1 MMDQH
6 SSQIN
11 EDLMQEIAHLRQE
24 IQQLKNNSSSPPE
37 DIFYQSMFHS
47 NIDSI
52 FVSDE
57 REVIIDVNDTTLHT
71 HQCRREDIVDRSVK
85 AFCDRYQYD
94 YQAIHQGIQM
104 AWEQGNGKV
113 DLQVLNRHN
122 QLILREL
129 ILKRIN
135 YTAQKKVVVAFGKAF
150 YQSQISQKIINE
162 SETQFRTIANHAPVL
177 LRMSNA
183 QHQFYFFSKQ
193 WLEFT
198 GHPVEAEIDEGWLKN
213 VHPRDYE
220 RVKTH
225 LDISFK
231 TQSKYELV
239 YRLRRR
245 DDQYRWIVEKGV
257 PYLDAR
263 NQFRGYIASAVDITE
278 QKAAE
283 DEAKRLQLIKETKTR
298 FQEALEGVNLMGI
311 SVETDG
317 TVTMCNNYWQKV
329 TGYSKEEIIGKSYFD
344 LFVQESERPE
354 RWNEFNKTLQN
365 GGFWETS
372 ERTILTKTGDV
383 RYIQFNSVILNNEQ
397 GELGGLT
404 KVGKDVTENREV
416 LKALKQSNEALQDLF
431 DNSNDLIF
439 ICSMRGKFLFVNK
452 TFKKKTG
459 YTNKELKKMNMLDLL
474 HQDTKKS
481 TLSTVKRIIQGETV
495 YNFITILSHKGGG
508 NLYLEGSVTC
518 RFEDGKPTAMRGILH
533 DTTDKIRAEKAQT
546 LYYSIANLTVRSKNL
561 NQFYQSIHR
570 ELGNVIQAKNFY
582 IKLYDADRQQMS
594 YHYYVDE
601 AFASGGLEIR
611 QNKTDKGLA
620 EYVVESKKAL
630 FLYEEEIQALAMT
643 ENLTLSGPPPKI
655 WMGVPLKFENEVI
668 GLISVKSY
676 RDRNIYTIKDLE
688 LLDFVSGQIAL
699 AIQRKRNEAILA
711 NQTAQL
717 QAIFESS
724 SHMMWSVN
732 RSWELTSFNQNY
744 AESLQRQYGISPT
757 LNKRLIQ
764 LSNQMRKTNNYQ
776 VWQDMYKNAFKGD
789 KQYFEMKSETQD
801 GDSWWREVYLNPIR
815 LRDGKIEE
823 VSAISHDIT
832 QKKRV
837 EQEVIRAKEIA
848 EKSLKVKE
856 RFLANMSHE
865 IRTPMNGIIGM
876 IDLMMDTPL
885 ENKQQEYMYTIK
897 KSSETLLNILNDIL
911 DLSKLEAGKMA
922 LHPKP
927 VDIRFM
933 VEKVYTLFLQQ
944 AKSKNNFLSYQ
955 VDPKI
960 PYFLEADETRLI
972 QIISNLMS
980 NAIKFTEDG
989 QVSLKFTLAARR
1001 ENSVHVLVEVTDSG
1015 LGISPEDQNRL
1026 FSTFTQLD
1034 NSSSKSYSGTGL
1046 GLAISKEL
1054 CRLMNGDIGVI
1065 SQIGE
1070 GSTFW
1075 FTFESKPTDEKPEGY
1090 LMDDWDFSSK
1100 DYFGDYHPQVLIV
1113 DDNIV
1118 NRKVASEILN
1128 NAGCVISLA
1137 ESGYQALEKV
1147 QEYQYDLIFMDIQMP
1162 GMDGVETTRAI
1173 RALGIE
1179 NLPPIV
1185 AMTAYSMKEDREK
1198 FLAEGLDDYISK
1210 PVKAQSLISK
1220 VQEYIL
1226 KNKGV
1231 KLTPAN
1237 QPSESE
1243 TVTLAPSAAEE
1254 LEQKTMILDMSVLNQ
1269 LKKYGGNELVIDSL
1283 KDFEQE
1289 TNTLLTESMEAF
1301 QQKNYDQVRKH
1312 LHTIK
1317 GSAGTLGV
1325 VKVAELSERMEGQL
1339 KEEDLTDLE
1348 TNLQKLLQ
1356 HFRDFQANYKN
1367 LVK

>member
-1 MMDQH
+1 MDH
-6 SSQIN
+6 SQVK
-11 EDLMQEIAHLRQE
+11 EDLLQEIAQLRQE
-24 IQQLKNNSSSPPE
+24 ISQLKGNGVPSLGIE
-37 DIFYQSMFHS
+37 FYKSMFHS
-47 NIDSI
+47 SIDSI

-57 REVIIDVNDTTLHT
+57 REIIIDVNETTLHT
-71 HQCRREDIVDRSVK
+71 HQGTREEIINHSVK
-85 AFCDRYQYD
+85 SFCDRYQYD
-94 YQAIHQGIQM
+94 YGAIHQGIQT

-129 ILKRIN
+129 VLKRIQ
-135 YTAQKKVVVAFGKAF
+135 YTKDQTVVVAFGKAL
-150 YQSQISQKIINE
+150 YQSQISQKIISE
-162 SETQFRTIANHAPVL
+162 SESQFRTIANYAPVL
-177 LRMSNA
+177 LRMSNP
-183 QHQFYFFSKQ
+183 QNDFYFFSKQ

-198 GHPVEAEIDEGWLKN
+198 GRTVEAEIDDGWLDSVYPK
-213 VHPRDYE
+213 DLQ
-220 RVKTH
+220 RVKSH
-225 LDISFK
+225 LNISFK
-231 TQSKYELV
+231 TQSKYEIV
-239 YRLRRR
+239 YRLRRS

-263 NQFRGYIASAVDITE
+263 NEFRGYIASAVDITE
-278 QKAAE
+278 QKHAE
-283 DEAKRLQLIKETKTR
+283 EEAKRVQLIKETKSR

-329 TGYSKEEIIGKSYFD
+329 TGYTKEEIIGKSYFD

-404 KVGKDVTENREV
+404 KVGKDITENREV
-416 LKALKQSNEALQDLF
+416 MRALKQSNEALQDLF

-474 HQDTKKS
+474 HGDTKKS
-481 TLSTVKRIIQGETV
+481 TLTTVQRIINGETI
-495 YNFITILSHKGGG
+495 YNFITILSQKEGG
-508 NLYLEGSVTC
+508 NIYVEGSVTC
-518 RFEDGKPTAMRGILH
+518 RFENGKPTAIRGILH

-546 LYYSIANLTVRSKNL
+546 LYYSIANLTVRTKNL
-561 NQFYQSIHR
+561 DQFYQSIHR

-582 IKLYDADRQQMS
+582 IKLYDDNREEMS

-611 QNKTDKGLA
+611 QNRQGRGLA
-620 EYVVESKKAL
+620 EYVVASRKAL
-630 FLYEEEIQALAMT
+630 FLYEEEIKALA
-643 ENLTLSGPPPKI
+643 ENKQLTLSGPPPKI
-655 WMGVPLKFENEVI
+655 WIGVPLKFENEVI

-699 AIQRKRNEAILA
+699 AIQRKRNEEILST
-711 NQTAQL
+711 QTAQL

-732 RSWELTSFNQNY
+732 RKWALTSFNQNY
-744 AESLQRQYGISPT
+744 ADSLQRQYGISPT

-764 LSNQMRKTNNYQ
+764 LSNKMRKTDHYEE
-776 VWQDMYKNAFKGD
+776 WQERYKNAFKGD
-789 KQYFEMKSETQD
+789 KQYFEVKSGTSED
-801 GDSWWREVYLNPIR
+801 GVWWREVYLNPIR
-815 LRDGKIEE
+815 LEDGRIEE

-832 QKKRV
+832 QKKLV

-885 ENKQQEYMYTIK
+885 EKKQQEYMYTIK

-927 VDIRFM
+927 VDVRFM

-944 AKSKNNFLSYQ
+944 AKAKNNFLSYQ

-989 QVSLKFTLAARR
+989 QVSLKFTLAAQR
-1001 ENSVHVLVEVTDSG
+1001 EEAVHLLVEVADTG

-1100 DYFGDYHPQVLIV
+1100 DYFGDYRPQILIV

-1128 NAGCVISLA
+1128 NAGCIIALA

-1147 QEYQYDLIFMDIQMP
+1147 QQHQYDLIFMDIQMP

-1173 RALGIE
+1173 RAL
-1179 NLPPIV
+1179 NLADLPPII
-1185 AMTAYSMKEDREK
+1185 AMTAYSMKEDRER
-1198 FLAEGLDDYISK
+1198 FLSEGLDDYISK
-1210 PVKAQSLISK
+1210 PVKAQSLIQK
-1220 VQEYIL
+1220 VQEHIL
-1226 KNKGV
+1226 KKNGL
-1231 KLTPAN
+1231 KLEN
-1237 QPSESE
+1237 GREHQNLESE
-1243 TVTLAPSAAEE
+1243 TVTLSPAAEE
-1254 LEQKTMILDMSVLNQ
+1254 ELAQKTMILDLSVLGQ
-1269 LKKYGGNELVIDSL
+1269 LKKYGGDELVIESL
-1283 KDFEQE
+1283 KDFEIE
-1289 TNTLLTESMEAF
+1289 TETLLTESMTAF
-1301 QQKNYDQVRKH
+1301 QENDYEQVRKH
-1312 LHTIK
+1312 LHTVK
-1317 GSAGTLGV
+1317 GSAGTLGIV
-1325 VKVAELSERMEGQL
+1325 QVADLAERMEGQL
-1339 KEEDLTDLE
+1339 KDNDTTDLE

-1356 HFRDFQANYKN
+1356 HFRDFQANYEK

>member
-1 MMDQH
+1 MNKD
-6 SSQIN
+6 N
-11 EDLMQEIAHLRQE
+11 NTATEDLKQEIAQLRQE
-24 IQQLKNNSSSPPE
+24 LAQLKRDQDPQMALS
-37 DIFYQSMFHS
+37 FYKEMFDS
-47 NIDSI
+47 TIDSI
-52 FVSDE
+52 FICDKHGM
-57 REVIIDVNDTTLHT
+57 IIDVNETTLHT
-71 HQCRREDIVDRSVK
+71 HQCQREDIVDKSIK

-94 YQAIHQGIQM
+94 FQAIQQGIQE
-104 AWEQGNGKV
+104 AWEQGTGKV

-129 ILKRIN
+129 VLKKTLYPPN
-135 YTAQKKVVVAFGKAF
+135 QEVVTAFGKAL
-150 YQSQISQKIINE
+150 YQSQISQKIITE
-162 SETQFRTIANHAPVL
+162 SESQFRTIANHAPVL
-177 LRMSNA
+177 LRMSNP

-198 GHPVEAEIDEGWLKN
+198 GKTVEEEINEGWLKN
-213 VHPRDYE
+213 VHPTDYE
-220 RVKTH
+220 RVKNH
-225 LDISFK
+225 LLRSFEQQK
-231 TQSKYELV
+231 NYEIV
-239 YRLRRR
+239 YRLFRHTG
-245 DDQYRWIVEKGV
+245 QYRWIVEKGV

-263 NQFRGYIASAVDITE
+263 NHFRGYIASAVDITE
-278 QKAAE
+278 QKMAE
-283 DEAKRLQLIKETKTR
+283 EEAKRLQLIKETKTR

-329 TGYSKEEIIGKSYFD
+329 TGYTKEEIVGKNYFD

-354 RWNEFNKTLQN
+354 RWNEFDKTLQN

-383 RYIQFNSVILNNEQ
+383 RYIQFNSVILNNEK

-404 KVGKDVTENREV
+404 KVGKDVTENRKV

-459 YTNKELKKMNMLDLL
+459 YTNKELKKMNILDLL
-474 HQDTKKS
+474 HQDTKKA
-481 TLSTVKRIIQGETV
+481 TLSTVKSIIKGDTV
-495 YNFITILSHKGGG
+495 YNFITILSHKEGG

-546 LYYSIANLTVRSKNL
+546 LYYSIANLTVRSKNM

-582 IKLYDADRQQMS
+582 IKLYDSDRRQMS

-630 FLYEEEIQALAMT
+630 FLYEEEIQALAEV
-643 ENLTLSGPPPKI
+643 ENLILSGPAPKI
-655 WMGVPLKFENEVI
+655 WIGVPLKFENEVI

-699 AIQRKRNEAILA
+699 AIQRKRNEAKLSSK
-711 NQTAQL
+711 TAQL

-724 SHMMWSVN
+724 SHVMWSIN
-732 RSWELTSFNQNY
+732 RNWKLTSFNHNY
-744 AESLQRQYGISPT
+744 AETLERQYGVSPT
-757 LNKRLIQ
+757 LNRGLIQ
-764 LSNQMRKTNNYQ
+764 LSAKLRKTNNYK
-776 VWQDMYKNAFKGD
+776 VWQKKYENAFKGET
-789 KQYFEMKSETQD
+789 QYFEIESETQD
-801 GDSWWREVYLNPIR
+801 GETWWREVYLNPIR
-815 LRDGKIEE
+815 LEDGRIEE

-832 QKKRV
+832 QKKLV

-885 ENKQQEYMYTIK
+885 EHKQQEYMYTIK

-927 VDIRFM
+927 MDIRFM

-944 AKSKNNFLSYQ
+944 AKAKNNFLSYQ

-989 QVSLKFTLAARR
+989 QVSLKFTLASRGDT
-1001 ENSVHVLVEVTDSG
+1001 SVHLLAEVTDSG

-1065 SQIGE
+1065 SEIGH

-1075 FTFESKPTDEKPEGY
+1075 FTFEAQPTDEKPEGY

-1100 DYFGDYHPQVLIV
+1100 DHFGDYRPQILVV

-1128 NAGCVISLA
+1128 NAGCIISLA

-1147 QEYQYDLIFMDIQMP
+1147 QANRYDLIFMDIQMP

-1173 RALGIE
+1173 KALGIE
-1179 NLPPIV
+1179 NLPPII
-1185 AMTAYSMKEDREK
+1185 AMTAYSMKEDRER
-1198 FLAEGLDDYISK
+1198 FMEEGLDDYVSK
-1210 PVKAQSLISK
+1210 PVKAQILIQK

-1226 KNKGV
+1226 GKSHV
-1231 KLTPAN
+1231 LTN
-1237 QPSESE
+1237 QEHEIQESE
-1243 TVTLAPSAAEE
+1243 TITLKPKEAEE
-1254 LEQKTMILDMSVLNQ
+1254 NNQPAILDMSVLGQ
-1269 LKKYGGNELVIDSL
+1269 LKKYGGNDLVIESL
-1283 KDFEQE
+1283 KDFENE
-1289 TNTLLTESMEAF
+1289 TEHLLTESMEAF
-1301 QQKNYDQVRKH
+1301 QQNDYEQVRKH
-1312 LHTIK
+1312 LHTVK
-1317 GSAGTLGV
+1317 GSAGTLGIV
-1325 VKVAELSERMEGQL
+1325 QVAELSERMEDQL
-1339 KEEDLTDLE
+1339 KAQDTTDLE

-1356 HFRDFQANYKN
+1356 HFRDFQANYAN